1 MCSVM
6 NRQELAVRVDREMDV
21 FCNIQTGVN
30 SVGGQRYGCVL
41 QYVGVNSVGGQG
53 DGCVL

>member
-1 MCSVM
+1 MYAVIY
-6 NRQELAVRVDREMDV
+6 RQELAMWVDRETDV
-21 FCNIQTGVN
+21 CCNTQTGVN
-30 SVGGQRYGCVL
+30 SVGGQRDECVL